1 MARVAGVMAAKRTSE
16 IVPLCHNGVG
26 LEGVR
31 VEVRV
36 VGPAEGEGGGEFG
49 RAGWADEGGVE
60 GAEVYGG
67 VDKGSGKGI
76 GRYGGVRIE
85 CRVECEGKTGVEMEA
100 LTGVVGAGLT
110 VVDMV
115 KGVDRGVR
123 MEGVRVVRKEGGRSG
138 VWRAEGWEG

>member
-1 MARVAGVMAAKRTSE
+1 MAAKRTSD
-16 IVPLCHNGVG
+16 IVPLCHSGVG
-26 LEGVR
+26 LEGVEIH
-31 VEVRV
+31 VEV
-36 VGPAEGEGGGEFG
+36 VGPEEDGQPEQG
-49 RAGWADEGGVE
+49 RLLARGS
-60 GAEVYGG
+60 
-67 VDKGSGKGI
+67 KGQGKGNKVGGKGTEKEKERGI
-76 GRYGGVRIE
+76 GPYGGVRIE

-138 VWRAEGWEG
+138 DWRVEGW